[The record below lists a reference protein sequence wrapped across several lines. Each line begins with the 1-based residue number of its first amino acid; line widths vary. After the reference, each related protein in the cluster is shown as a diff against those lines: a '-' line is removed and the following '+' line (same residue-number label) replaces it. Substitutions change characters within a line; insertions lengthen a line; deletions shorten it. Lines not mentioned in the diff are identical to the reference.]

1 MNDCRIHRLMEHL
14 HPNHSLCVQL
24 KTRLVGDYNKIK
36 EKTYDE
42 VSRQLEL
49 AEEVLAVMD
58 KIDPGLTPR
67 RGEMLKH
74 VVNMRMKKANM
85 EVKKG
90 DIDRVT
96 HMKIMKS
103 SMMLMKEVMKCCK
116 IVNS

>member
-1 MNDCRIHRLMEHL
+1 M
-14 HPNHSLCVQL
+14 VA
-24 KTRLVGDYNKIK
+24 DYNNIK
-36 EKTYDE
+36 EKTFDE

-49 AEEVLAVMD
+49 AEQILEVMD

-74 VVNMRMKKANM
+74 VVNMRMKKANI

-90 DIDRVT
+90 DIDRAT

-103 SMMLMKEVMKCCK
+103 SMILMKEVMKCCK
-116 IVNS
+116 IVDS

>member
-1 MNDCRIHRLMEHL
+1 MDDFNFRLIEQL

-24 KTRLVGDYNKIK
+24 KTRLVLEYNKIK
-36 EKTYDE
+36 DKTFE
-42 VSRQLEL
+42 QVSRQLEL
-49 AEEVLAVMD
+49 AEQVLEVMN

-96 HMKIMKS
+96 HMKIIKT
-103 SMMLMKEVMKCCK
+103 SMLLMKEVMKCCR
-116 IVNS
+116 IVDS